1 MLGKVTR
8 GSSFAFS
15 AGKALNTGISM
26 FADFDNAMDIMRG
39 NYYYDESRTFG
50 GQILQSINRS
60 TGERLQQFIG
70 YNASQGRNI
79 GGDVNQVNYYW
90 GATLV
95 NLKFG
100 DTSKGAKHSGM
111 TLGNYINGWN
121 INTTDDP
128 MFMHEYGHVLQSQ
141 RYGLYYGLWQAPAS
155 LVNQIKDKD
164 NHKKFYIEQQAN
176 RFAKKYFGEQW
187 KDNDKYPTY

>member
-1 MLGKVTR
+1 MGGSAANGSWNLFNWDYGIGKTWGGIIGGAIQGAVDGLSIAYGASLFTGTTIWGGKSLTMLGKVTR

-95 NLKFG
+95 NLKYG
-100 DTSKGAKHSGM
+100 DKNRGAKHSGM
-111 TLGNYINGWN
+111 TLGIRS
-121 INTTDDP
+121 
-128 MFMHEYGHVLQSQ
+128 V
-141 RYGLYYGLWQAPAS
+141 
-155 LVNQIKDKD
+155 
-164 NHKKFYIEQQAN
+164 
-176 RFAKKYFGEQW
+176 
-187 KDNDKYPTY
+187 